1 MGRVG
6 LIGGTFDPIHNGHVL
21 LAQFALEKIPLN
33 RILFIPAAD
42 PPHKD
47 CVYVSASARMQMVSL
62 AVADM
67 ESVFVSKIELDRSG
81 KSFTVDTLRQLC
93 KQNPNDSYYL
103 IIGDDNVSQIS
114 SWHDPEGI
122 FELCTVVVGNRT
134 ITDRVGKKQFL
145 DRMTLLDTPLFELSS
160 TEIRQRLITGRSV
173 KGMIPESVESYIKER
188 GLYGTCKR
196 QVSHTE

>member
-122 FELCTVVVGNRT
+122 FELCTVVVGNRM

-145 DRMTLLDTPLFELSS
+145 DQMTLLDTPLFELSS

-173 KGMIPESVESYIKER
+173 KGMIPESVESYIREQ

-196 QVSHTE
+196 QVLHTG

>member
-145 DRMTLLDTPLFELSS
+145 DQMTLLDTPLFELSS

-173 KGMIPESVESYIKER
+173 KGMIPESVESYIREQ
-188 GLYGTCKR
+188 GLYGTSKR
-196 QVSHTE
+196 QVLHTE

>member
-134 ITDRVGKKQFL
+134 INDRVGKKQFL

-173 KGMIPESVESYIKER
+173 KGMIPESVESLSLI
-188 GLYGTCKR
+188 
-196 QVSHTE
+196 HI

>member
-47 CVYVSASARMQMVSL
+47 SVYVSASARMQMVSL

-67 ESVFVSKIELDRSG
+67 ESAFVSKIELERSG

-93 KQNPNDSYYL
+93 RENPNDSYYL

-114 SWHDPEGI
+114 SWHDPEVI
-122 FELCTVVVGNRT
+122 FELCTVVVGNRMFT
-134 ITDRVGKKQFL
+134 ERVGKKQFI
-145 DRMTLLDTPLFELSS
+145 DQMTLLDTPLFELSS

-173 KGMIPESVESYIKER
+173 KGMIPESVESYIREQ
-188 GLYGTCKR
+188 GLYRTCKR
-196 QVSHTE
+196 QILNTD

>member
-134 ITDRVGKKQFL
+134 INDRVGKKQFL

-160 TEIRQRLITGRSV
+160 TEIRHRLSTGRSV
-173 KGMIPESVESYIKER
+173 KGMIPESVESYIKEQ
-188 GLYGTCKR
+188 GLYCTSK
-196 QVSHTE
+196 

>member
-173 KGMIPESVESYIKER
+173 KGMIPESVESYIKEQ

>member
-114 SWHDPEGI
+114 SWHDPEVI
-122 FELCTVVVGNRT
+122 FELCTVVVGNRM
-134 ITDRVGKKQFL
+134 ITERVGKKKFL
-145 DRMTLLDTPLFELSS
+145 DQMTLLDTPLFELSS
-160 TEIRQRLITGRSV
+160 TEIRQRLSTGRSV
-173 KGMIPESVESYIKER
+173 KGMIPESVESYIR
-188 GLYGTCKR
+188 DQGLYRTCKR
-196 QVSHTE
+196 QIF